1 MAITGA
7 DFEKLV
13 EPYFRTLFNKMG
25 FLVIQVRRQD
35 SGTQNGFDISILF
48 LDEDDKEREI
58 FIECKYYT
66 TAQLN
71 WSDIFNK
78 QFQLSASNQIAS
90 AFILLSPLKD
100 LTNIDHD
107 LQAKAVKLFKFP
119 VDFWTPNKEVEKLF
133 IHDEEIYKKVFSKT
147 KIDINFDK
155 VKELEILKIK
165 INLLLQKKDNLKYQD
180 TIRIIDTLEEPKE
193 DLSLKTNLDEKL
205 NAILTEDDVVRID
218 YHKTRANYKVYLE
231 SLQDINTELRNNL
244 LMWESNLR
252 LKADRLTRKFNID
265 NTYTAERFF
274 HDFFEEAEKEM
285 LTFCQDFELKGDKQK
300 LLNGVVFELAAQCP
314 LDWRKNGDN

>member
-218 YHKTRANYKVYLE
+218 YHKTRANCKVYLE
-231 SLQDINTELRNNL
+231 SLQDIYTELRNNL

>member
-13 EPYFRTLFNKMG
+13 EPYFRTLFSKMG
-25 FLVIQVRRQD
+25 FVVIQVRCQ
-35 SGTQNGFDISILF
+35 SAGTQDGFDISILF
-48 LDEDDKEREI
+48 IDENDKEREI

-78 QFQLSASNQIAS
+78 QLQLEASNQTAS
-90 AFILLSPLKD
+90 AFILLSPLKN
-100 LTNIDHD
+100 LSNIDHD
-107 LQAKAVKLFKFP
+107 LQAKAIKIFKLP
-119 VDFWTPNKEVEKLF
+119 VEFWTPDKQVENLF
-133 IHDEEIYKKVFSKT
+133 AHDEELYKTVFNKST
-147 KIDINFDK
+147 YDLKIDKD
-155 VKELEILKIK
+155 KELKNLKIK
-165 INLLLQKKDNLKYQD
+165 INLLLQKKDSLKYLD

-193 DLSLKTNLDEKL
+193 DLNLKTNLDEKL
-205 NAILTEDDVVRID
+205 NAILAEDDLIRID
-218 YHKTRANYKVYLE
+218 YHKVRANYKVYLE

-244 LMWESNLR
+244 LMWESDLR
-252 LKADRLTRKFNID
+252 LKAERLTRKFNID
-265 NTYTAERFF
+265 NTYTAEKFF
-274 HDFFEEAEKEM
+274 HDFFEEAEREM

-314 LDWRKNGDN
+314 LDWRKNEYN

>member
-48 LDEDDKEREI
+48 LDDNEKEREV

-107 LQAKAVKLFKFP
+107 LQAKAVKIFKFP

-133 IHDEEIYKKVFSKT
+133 IHDEEIYKKVFGKT
-147 KIDINFDK
+147 KIDINFDID
-155 VKELEILKIK
+155 KELEILKIK
-165 INLLLQKKDNLKYQD
+165 INLLLQKKDNLKFQD

-193 DLSLKTNLDEKL
+193 DLCLKTNLDEKL
-205 NAILTEDDVVRID
+205 NAILAEDDEIRID

-265 NTYTAERFF
+265 NTYTAEKFF
-274 HDFFEEAEKEM
+274 YDFFEEAEKEM
-285 LTFCQDFELKGDKQK
+285 LTFCQEYELKGDKQK

-314 LDWRKNGDN
+314 LDWRKNGIN

>member
-13 EPYFRTLFNKMG
+13 EPYFRTLFDKMG

-48 LDEDDKEREI
+48 LDDDDKEREI

-147 KIDINFDK
+147 KIDLNFDK
-155 VKELEILKIK
+155 DKELEILKIK

-205 NAILTEDDVVRID
+205 NAILAEDDVIRID

-244 LMWESNLR
+244 LMWESDLR

-265 NTYTAERFF
+265 NTYTAEKFF
-274 HDFFEEAEKEM
+274 HDFFDEAEKEM

-300 LLNGVVFELAAQCP
+300 LLHGVVFELAAQCP